1 MLSAPLDGGASIA
14 DTFNIE
20 SISNKS

>member
-1 MLSAPLDGGASIA
+1 MLSAPLDGGASIT